1 MAKYSRFDSR
11 NQKKGKHKKE
21 SLNKSL
27 HKIKDLNIE
36 QNNNS
41 SKLIREVMY
50 DDEEIVNDKAL
61 QS

>member
-27 HKIKDLNIE
+27 HKIKDLNVE
-36 QNNNS
+36 ENDNS

>member
-11 NQKKGKHKKE
+11 NEKKGKHKKE

-27 HKIKDLNIE
+27 HKIKDINVE

>member
-11 NQKKGKHKKE
+11 NEKKGKHKKE

-27 HKIKDLNIE
+27 HKIKDINVE

-50 DDEEIVNDKAL
+50 DDEEIVNDKEL